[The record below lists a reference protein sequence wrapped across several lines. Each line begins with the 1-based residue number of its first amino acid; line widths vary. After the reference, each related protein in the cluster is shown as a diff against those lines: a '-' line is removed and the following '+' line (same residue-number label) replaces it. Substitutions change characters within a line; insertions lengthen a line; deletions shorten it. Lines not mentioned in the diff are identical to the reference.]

1 MRVQSVCIM
10 SENGAESFDNGQI
23 DVNAASVEEISTTL
37 IILEVLCM
45 VAAPCSAS
53 CDRTQT
59 VCVALVALSLLSHC
73 CSVFVMSVT
82 V

>member
-1 MRVQSVCIM
+1 MCIM
-10 SENGAESFDNGQI
+10 SENGAESFDNGQK
-23 DVNAASVEEISTTL
+23 DVNATSVEEISITL
-37 IILEVLCM
+37 IILELLCM

-59 VCVALVALSLLSHC
+59 VSVVLVALLLLSQW
-73 CSVFVMSVT
+73 CSVFVMSIT